1 MSNLMKKMFKS
12 SLLNSI
18 MLVVLG
24 FLLIFES
31 EATIVSISYIIGAI
45 IIVLG
50 VVAGLKYVKNIN
62 NNSRNELDIVYGIVS
77 IVLGV
82 VIIKNPHAIASII
95 PFIVGIIIII
105 NSAAKL
111 QYSIEMKNNSNSL
124 WKTTMIISL
133 ITTICGII
141 LIFNPFSGAVL
152 ITRVVGILILIYA
165 VLDIASTLTIKNT
178 FNQIHEAIEETTI
191 IDADVIEEK
200 NKKKKSNRKKKS
212 KKGDQENDD

>member
-62 NNSRNELDIVYGIVS
+62 NKNSEKEGYLRY
-77 IVLGV
+77 
-82 VIIKNPHAIASII
+82 
-95 PFIVGIIIII
+95 F
-105 NSAAKL
+105 
-111 QYSIEMKNNSNSL
+111 MK
-124 WKTTMIISL
+124 K
-133 ITTICGII
+133 
-141 LIFNPFSGAVL
+141 
-152 ITRVVGILILIYA
+152 
-165 VLDIASTLTIKNT
+165 
-178 FNQIHEAIEETTI
+178 
-191 IDADVIEEK
+191 
-200 NKKKKSNRKKKS
+200 
-212 KKGDQENDD
+212 

>member
-1 MSNLMKKMFKS
+1 MKKMFKS

-62 NNSRNELDIVYGIVS
+62 NNSRNEWDIVYGIVS
-77 IVLGV
+77 VVLGV

-111 QYSIEMKNNSNSL
+111 QYSIEMKNNENSL
-124 WKTTMIISL
+124 WKTTMIMMIVVRSTEL
-133 ITTICGII
+133 KIRCHGINI
-141 LIFNPFSGAVL
+141 GIKSRKLSWRMELRGLEIIIFGAVR
-152 ITRVVGILILIYA
+152 T
-165 VLDIASTLTIKNT
+165 
-178 FNQIHEAIEETTI
+178 
-191 IDADVIEEK
+191 
-200 NKKKKSNRKKKS
+200 
-212 KKGDQENDD
+212 

>member
-1 MSNLMKKMFKS
+1 MKKMFKS

-50 VVAGLKYVKNIN
+50 VVAGLKYGKNIN

-77 IVLGV
+77 VVLGV

-111 QYSIEMKNNSNSL
+111 QYSIEMKNNENSL

-165 VLDIASTLTIKNT
+165 VLDISL
-178 FNQIHEAIEETTI
+178 IEIMYE
-191 IDADVIEEK
+191 
-200 NKKKKSNRKKKS
+200 
-212 KKGDQENDD
+212 

>member
-1 MSNLMKKMFKS
+1 MFKS

-77 IVLGV
+77 VVLGV

-105 NSAAKL
+105 
-111 QYSIEMKNNSNSL
+111 KN
-124 WKTTMIISL
+124 
-133 ITTICGII
+133 
-141 LIFNPFSGAVL
+141 IFLNVL
-152 ITRVVGILILIYA
+152 I
-165 VLDIASTLTIKNT
+165 
-178 FNQIHEAIEETTI
+178 
-191 IDADVIEEK
+191 
-200 NKKKKSNRKKKS
+200 
-212 KKGDQENDD
+212 

>member
-1 MSNLMKKMFKS
+1 MKKMFKS

-77 IVLGV
+77 VVLGV

-111 QYSIEMKNNSNSL
+111 QYSIEMKNNENSL

-133 ITTICGII
+133 INPMSLLTIVTTAII
-141 LIFNPFSGAVL
+141 HAAFNTDVVL
-152 ITRVVGILILIYA
+152 SLFVILILFS
-165 VLDIASTLTIKNT
+165 L
-178 FNQIHEAIEETTI
+178 F
-191 IDADVIEEK
+191 
-200 NKKKKSNRKKKS
+200 
-212 KKGDQENDD
+212 

>member
-1 MSNLMKKMFKS
+1 MKKMFKS

-77 IVLGV
+77 VVLGV

-111 QYSIEMKNNSNSL
+111 QYSIEMK
-124 WKTTMIISL
+124 
-133 ITTICGII
+133 
-141 LIFNPFSGAVL
+141 
-152 ITRVVGILILIYA
+152 
-165 VLDIASTLTIKNT
+165 KN
-178 FNQIHEAIEETTI
+178 
-191 IDADVIEEK
+191 
-200 NKKKKSNRKKKS
+200 
-212 KKGDQENDD
+212 ENY

>member
-1 MSNLMKKMFKS
+1 MPKASTLEE
-12 SLLNSI
+12 I
-18 MLVVLG
+18 
-24 FLLIFES
+24 
-31 EATIVSISYIIGAI
+31 
-45 IIVLG
+45 
-50 VVAGLKYVKNIN
+50 KNISN
-62 NNSRNELDIVYGIVS
+62 TFYAFYNKEQQLQVIYTLEQDPEVGSVVYKIADASV
-77 IVLGV
+77 VLGV

-111 QYSIEMKNNSNSL
+111 QYSIEMKNNENSL

-165 VLDIASTLTIKNT
+165 VLDISSTLTIKNT